1 MARVLLADS
10 QPLFNEALETV
21 LGRSGAH
28 QVTGRASSE
37 DDLESLVRSVPFDL
51 LLIDAGLALAGR
63 PKVLERVSAE
73 LPGVKVVVLSSRP
86 DVDVTVAALRA
97 GAAGVVSKTS
107 GTHVI
112 LRVVEAVLRG
122 EAAVS
127 RGMLGEV
134 LRRLVDGQRTGA
146 ESALARLSARETQ
159 VLTLLGQGWSNRMIG
174 NELYISPHTVRTH
187 VQNILEKLGL
197 HTRLEAATYAMR
209 ELGELTAK

>member
-63 PKVLERVSAE
+63 PKVLERVSSE
-73 LPGVKVVVLSSRP
+73 LPGVKVVALSSRP

-127 RGMLGEV
+127 RAMLGEV

-209 ELGELTAK
+209 ELGELTAG